1 MLLHTILI
9 LLIRGVMLKRKKK
22 MFAGECSIY
31 ILTCKKKHLYGSV
44 LSAIEEKTKQ
54 TVSVLL
60 SISSLLHAMP
70 IYSCPTAPYALPPTR
85 TILLITI
92 TRYCPA
98 TASTISSF
106 ATTRGF
112 NLGPIILHASMPTG
126 EATGYDLYTCRNEAS
141 PGVEEVD
148 S

>member
-1 MLLHTILI
+1 MSCL
-9 LLIRGVMLKRKKK
+9 RERKK

-31 ILTCKKKHLYGSV
+31 ILAKKNIFTDLFYLQLRKRQSRRCRFFYPFLPYS
-44 LSAIEEKTKQ
+44 
-54 TVSVLL
+54 
-60 SISSLLHAMP
+60 MP
-70 IYSCPTAPYALPPTR
+70 NRQSYSCPTAPYALPHTR

-112 NLGPIILHASMPTG
+112 NLGSIILHASMPTG

>member
-1 MLLHTILI
+1 
-9 LLIRGVMLKRKKK
+9 MLKRKKK

-31 ILTCKKKHLYGSV
+31 ILAKKKHLYGSV

-112 NLGPIILHASMPTG
+112 NLGPITLHASMLTG
-126 EATGYDLYTCRNEAS
+126 EATTCIRAATK
-141 PGVEEVD
+141 PGQA
-148 S
+148 